1 MQNNE
6 SNPEPKENSKKPWL
20 FIFFLLLMLA
30 MTASSIWITTTST
43 GLRFLLSMVSRVSG
57 ERIIFEDVNGTLRAL
72 SIKKI
77 SYTSDDLRS
86 TIDDIELRWQPQLLF
101 SRQLSIDMLTVKT
114 IETQSSPSPKPDKKP
129 FVLPENLRLPLSITL
144 QKLEI
149 GVLQMLTIGK
159 EAPDFTITNITA
171 SVESDAQRHSLR
183 EISLDS
189 EFGKLSGSIQMNP
202 DKPFDLSAHA
212 TLLSWLPST
221 QIDAAETAIS
231 IELTGNLKEIKGT
244 VTGKSVNAQG
254 KGDFVLH
261 PFATMPL
268 ATLHLTIDKM
278 DPSAFLADMP
288 KANLSIHTDLIEDSA
303 GKLQGNMVIKNSLPL
318 PLDQNGL
325 PMIEVRARSSISMDE
340 IQFDDILLKM
350 TSNASITGHFDWQIA
365 RAMGTADLKVNQL
378 NPAALDT
385 RLQVAK
391 INGYL
396 KLTGDTAMQQGTISL
411 QDKAKA
417 LSLETNLTRTETAV
431 SLEKFTL
438 RHHNSILT
446 GQGQLDLKESQSFHF
461 EGMLGQFNLASFM
474 QAPPSNLN
482 ATFEL
487 SGKLAPQI
495 SGVVNFTV
503 MKSQFAKQPVIGKGQ
518 LTFDDTKRIKSE
530 VNLQVGS
537 NQLSTKGAFG
547 NKGDRLLLNI
557 AAPALA
563 QLGIGLE
570 GNLNAQITL
579 ADTLDSPRLLVESSA
594 KRLMIDNRHQL
605 SEFTI
610 TGNLHETAVA
620 LDIKAANYRLDTED
634 YLKNLAI
641 TLAGNKARH
650 TLSIE
655 TGLPKDSHLVFQTTG
670 KLALPTENPQ
680 NFQWN
685 GELEKLSATGLLP
698 VHFLNQPTLSI
709 SQKRIT
715 LGPTRISV
723 AEGEINMLD
732 THWTPQQ
739 WSTRGTLAAIT
750 LKPENALLQSG
761 EALQLGGEWDITA
774 SKQLRG
780 HLRIARERGDWA
792 FLLEDSPFQLGLQQ
806 LQFDARAQDGGL
818 AAGLVIRG
826 ERIGETI
833 ANGTLPLTYK
843 NGVWQIA
850 HDLPLSGKMN
860 VNIADLSWIG
870 PVVDSNLKNS
880 GQLSLEANVAGTF
893 NQPRLNGTILGKELA
908 IALLDEGIHLQQ
920 GSLKAQ
926 FDQTALQISTL
937 TFVSP
942 HQPPPSDRILSKI
955 KLPKESGQLTVAGA
969 IDYQDQRSH
978 LTIQID
984 HLPLAQQPDR
994 WIIASG
1000 SGKVSLNKQQ
1010 LTIDGKLAT
1019 DAGFLLQP
1027 ETGRPQLSDD
1037 VVIIGQPPLPANSQ
1051 KLLVNLDA
1059 TLDLGEHF
1067 YLRASG
1073 LEGRLAGQLHLSS
1086 KPGQALH
1093 AIGTI
1098 TARDTLFNA
1107 YGQHLTVQR
1116 GIVSFDGPLDDPAL
1130 NILAV
1135 RKDLPVNAGASTY
1148 YDRRLGGGQQSAAS
1162 FNDPRLNALATS
1174 RDLAVEA
1181 GVQVTGTVRHPIIKL
1196 VSTPNV
1202 PDSEKLSWIVLGRPP
1217 DASGMDTSL
1226 LLAAA
1231 GSILGG
1237 QSGGGVIDQIGQAL
1251 GVDEFSIRQQTT
1263 GSTSGSA
1270 LSSQIGVIGKRLSSH
1285 AYLSY
1290 ERGLTTAAA
1299 GITKL
1304 TYSLTRNITIVTR
1317 AGDDNAI
1324 DLYYT
1329 FQYD

>member
-1 MQNNE
+1 MENTE
-6 SNPEPKENSKKPWL
+6 AKPKQKGSRKKLWFL
-20 FIFFLLLMLA
+20 IFLLLLTVA
-30 MTASSIWITTTST
+30 VSASSIWLTTTTS
-43 GLRFLLSMVSRVSG
+43 GLRFLLDSVSRISG
-57 ERIIFEDVNGTLRAL
+57 ERIFFEDINGTLRAL

-77 SYTSDDLRS
+77 NYTSDELRA
-86 TIDDIELRWQPQLLF
+86 TIDEIELHWQPQLLF
-101 SRQLSIDMLTVKT
+101 SSQLTIDILTVKT

-129 FVLPENLRLPLSITL
+129 FVLPENLRLPLSIAL

-189 EFGKLSGSIQMNP
+189 EFGKLSGSIQINP

-212 TLLSWLPST
+212 TLLSRLPST
-221 QIDAAETAIS
+221 QIDTAEAAIS
-231 IELTGNLKEIKGT
+231 IELTGNLEEIKGT

-261 PFATMPL
+261 PLATMPL

-303 GKLQGNMVIKNSLPL
+303 GKLQGSMAIKNSLPL

-325 PMIEVRARSSISMDE
+325 PIIEVRARSLISMDE

-350 TSNASITGHFDWQIA
+350 TDNASITGHFDWQIT

-396 KLTGDTAMQQGTISL
+396 KLTGDAAMQQGTISL

-417 LSLETNLTRTETAV
+417 LSLETNLTRIETAV

-438 RHHNSILT
+438 RHQSSILT

-461 EGMLGQFNLASFM
+461 EGMLKQFDLAAFM
-474 QAPPSNLN
+474 QVPRSNLN
-482 ATFEL
+482 ATFNL

-495 SGVVNFTV
+495 SGIVDFTV
-503 MKSQFAKQPVIGKGQ
+503 TKSQFAKQPVKGEGQ
-518 LTFDDTKRIKSE
+518 LAFEDAKRIKSKI
-530 VNLQVGS
+530 NLQIGT
-537 NQLSTKGAFG
+537 NQFSATGAFG
-547 NKGDRLLLNI
+547 NKGDRLLLNVT
-557 AAPALA
+557 APALA
-563 QLGIGLE
+563 QLGLKLE
-570 GNLNAQITL
+570 GDLKAQITL
-579 ADTLDSPRLLVESSA
+579 SDTLESPHLLIESSA
-594 KRLMIDNRHQL
+594 KHLMVSGNQL
-605 SEFTI
+605 SDFTI
-610 TGNLHETAVA
+610 TGNLHQTAVMLA
-620 LDIKAANYRLDTED
+620 IKAANYRLENED
-634 YLKNLAI
+634 YLKNLTIAL
-641 TLAGNKARH
+641 TGNQARH
-650 TLSIE
+650 MLSIE
-655 TGLPKDSHLVFQTTG
+655 TDLPKDSHLAFHTTG
-670 KLALPTENPQ
+670 RLVLPKENLQ

-685 GELEKLSATGLLP
+685 GEIEKLSATGFLP
-698 VHFLNQPTLSI
+698 FHLLNQPILSI
-709 SQKRIT
+709 SQKRIA
-715 LGPTRISV
+715 LEPTRASV
-723 AEGEINMLD
+723 ANGEISILD
-732 THWTPQQ
+732 AHWTPQR
-739 WSTRGTLAAIT
+739 WSSRGTLTHIN
-750 LKPENALLQSG
+750 LKPENALLQNV
-761 EALQLGGEWDITA
+761 EILQMGGEWNITA
-774 SKQLRG
+774 SKQLSG
-780 HLRIARERGDWA
+780 HIRIAREKGDWA
-792 FLLEDSPFQLGLQQ
+792 LLLEDTPLQLGLQQ
-806 LQFDARAQDGGL
+806 LQFDARAQDGNL
-818 AAGLVIRG
+818 MADLVIRG
-826 ERIGETI
+826 EKIGETV
-833 ANGTLPLTYK
+833 AKASLPLVSK
-843 NGVWQIA
+843 DGVWQIA
-850 HDLPLSGKMN
+850 HELPLSGKMN

-870 PVVDSNLKNS
+870 PVVDSNLKSS
-880 GQLSLEANVAGTF
+880 GRFSIQTNVAGTF
-893 NQPRLNGTILGKELA
+893 NQPRLDGAILGEELA

-920 GSLKAQ
+920 GSLKAH
-926 FDQTALQISTL
+926 FNQTSLQVSTL

-942 HQPPPSDRILSKI
+942 HQSPPSDRLLSKI
-955 KLPKESGQLTVAGA
+955 KLPKDSGQLTVTGA
-969 IDYQDQRSH
+969 IDYQNQRSH
-978 LTIQID
+978 LTIEID

-1000 SGKVSLNKQQ
+1000 SGQVSLNKQQ
-1010 LTIDGKLAT
+1010 LTIDGKLTT

-1027 ETGRPQLSDD
+1027 ETEQPQLSDD
-1037 VVIIGQPPLPANSQ
+1037 VVIIGQSPLPANSQ

-1098 TARDTLFNA
+1098 AARDTIFNA
-1107 YGQHLTVQR
+1107 YGQRLTVQR

-1130 NILAV
+1130 NVLAV
-1135 RKDLPVNAGASTY
+1135 RKDLPVNAGISAY
-1148 YDRRLGGGQQSAAS
+1148 YDRRLGGAHRGTAS
-1162 FNDPRLNALATS
+1162 FNDPRLNALTTPK
-1174 RDLAVEA
+1174 DLAVEA
-1181 GVQVTGTVRHPIIKL
+1181 GVQVTGTVRRPIIKL

-1202 PDSEKLSWIVLGRPP
+1202 PDSEKLSWIVLGRAP

-1237 QSGGGVIDQIGQAL
+1237 QSSGGGVIEQIGQTL
-1251 GVDEFSIRQQTT
+1251 GVDEFSIRQQAT
-1263 GSTSGSA
+1263 GSA
-1270 LSSQIGVIGKRLSSH
+1270 LSSQIGVIGKRLSSS

-1290 ERGLTTAAA
+1290 ERGLTTATA